1 MQTIFKKS
9 GLFFLILAISL
20 LTFAGAVFA
29 EETENS
35 SEMTLDEII
44 ASYAGKKVSI
54 IGDSISTYSGISN
67 DATTNSTI
75 GNNAYYYSTSFGVN
89 NTWWQQVIN
98 ALGMERLVNNSW
110 SGSTVLKDNKGTES
124 AMYKTRCVNLHN
136 DITGEKPDIIF
147 VFGGTNDFTHYQSTL
162 GTAAAIDY
170 AALITENEDG
180 TFTYATPATMLEAY
194 AIMLHKMQTAYPD
207 AEIFCANL
215 LLRRDPVLE
224 GKKDAGQPTEFNV
237 ELGKVIEKMGAR
249 LVDFE
254 GCGLESTPEVY
265 DMYVTDQ
272 NVHPGARG
280 MDLMSAAVLTEMLG
294 VDCHP
299 IIFDNLGTARSNT
312 AFYAINGSSYESDIT
327 LKSAYE
333 DLTVKVTMGGEDVT
347 STVYTD
353 GKVNIPSVTGHV
365 VIKATGKA
373 EYLSHLQTIEGD
385 ICSKSNLWTKLTPE
399 KSYFD
404 GSDWNTKYYSVTF
417 PVNAGDQLFATSF
430 GASGTNGNSN
440 TSGTRITYFYSDGT
454 LKSISPANVYSEFNA
469 NGYVTVPENAVA
481 VNVPMWTN
489 SSSYKLNIL
498 NKEHIYEAGT
508 AEGGYAAYICKVCGA
523 EGERIEDFVFDGAV
537 TLEGFSIKLKS
548 TETAVNG
555 LRSISTF
562 DWNKNATYE
571 AGGYDLLE
579 FGAIALSRAQYEA
592 TEGNFTIDTE
602 TGKLSGANGAVI
614 PVWKNGGYVGSTLEV
629 NEDTTMYA
637 LTLVNYEAY
646 HADDVYFAA
655 YSVYSREGEEEPI
668 VTIAGYSDDDNKFA
682 NLYQLTLD
690 MYVNGAIN
698 SSNTDDTAVWDTL
711 LTGVVTLTSSQYGT
725 GATDM
730 DGNAFGDSFIFK
742 EVSNMKTSGNENAN
756 IKITLFNDYKTGEYV
771 AIWRGTGTVAASSQ
785 EAGSQ
790 LWYNTDRTKMSH
802 PKLTQATSKKITTF
816 VFDDGITGIASN
828 SYAMRGVYCK
838 TYVCAGTFKTI
849 GNNVFYQNNAL
860 TSVYQAKANG
870 YMQDNEIGLVDIS
883 FITSLGTTNLFYKMA
898 TSCEFSKIH
907 FPAKLTT
914 TYIGAG
920 AVSRTDNTRY
930 KNLVKVW
937 CGNTAEPEAGV
948 IDLTGF
954 TNVTAIYG
962 SCFAAMS
969 SSLDSYICILPDGC
983 RLSRSSSNNAF
994 YTLNVT
1000 EIRQA
1005 TYNANVVTDIAAHK
1019 HGLASKVK
1027 YCDLSGKEHT
1037 VPAT

>member
-54 IGDSISTYSGISN
+54 IGDSISTMEGVSN
-67 DATTNSTI
+67 STAYNTTI
-75 GNNAYYYSTSFGVN
+75 GNNDVHYSSDRASK
-89 NTWWQQVIN
+89 WWQQVIDV
-98 ALGMERLVNNSW
+98 LDMELCVNNSW
-110 SGSTVLKDNKGTES
+110 SGSYVLANKSSTKPQSSGWE
-124 AMYKTRCVNLHN
+124 TRCVNLHN
-136 DITGEKPDIIF
+136 DTGEEDILPDIIW
-147 VFGGTNDFTHYQSTL
+147 VFFGTNDFTHKKSTL
-162 GTAAAIDY
+162 GTFDAINYDT
-170 AALITENEDG
+170 LITENGDG
-180 TFTYATPATMLEAY
+180 TFTYTKPTTTCEAY
-194 AIMLHKMQTAYPD
+194 AVMLHKMQIAYPE
-207 AEIFCANL
+207 AEIYCLNL

-224 GKKDAGQPTEFNV
+224 GKTNAGQPTEFNK
-237 ELGKVIEKMGAR
+237 EIAKLASKAGAH
-249 LVDFE
+249 LVDLE
-254 GCGLESTPEVY
+254 NCGLESTPEVY
-265 DMYVTDQ
+265 DLYITDQ

-280 MDLMSAAVLTEMLG
+280 MDLISAAVLTEMLG

-299 IIFDNLGTARSNT
+299 IIFDNLGTSRSNT
-312 AFYAINGSSYESDIT
+312 AFYAISGSSYESDIT

-417 PVNAGDQLFATSF
+417 PVNAGDQLSATSF
-430 GASGTNGNSN
+430 GESGTNGNST
-440 TSGTRITYFYSDGT
+440 TSGIRITYFYSDGT
-454 LKSISPANVYSEFNA
+454 LKSIAPANVYSEFKA

-489 SSSYKLNIL
+489 SNSYKLNIL

-508 AEGGYAAYICKVCGA
+508 AEGGYAAYICKACGS

-537 TLEGFSIKLKS
+537 TLEGFSIKLRS

-592 TEGNFTIDTE
+592 AEGNFTIDTE

-655 YSVYSREGEEEPI
+655 YSVYSRVGEEEPI

-711 LTGVVTLTSSQYGT
+711 LTGVVTLTSSQYET

-730 DGNAFGDSFIFK
+730 NGVAFGDSFTFK

-756 IKITLFNDYKTGEYV
+756 IKITLFNDYRTGEYV
-771 AIWRGTGTVAASSQ
+771 AIWRGTGNV
-785 EAGSQ
+785 AGSSGGSQ
-790 LWYNTDRTKMSH
+790 FWYNTGRTHM
-802 PKLTQATSKKITTF
+802 
-816 VFDDGITGIASN
+816 
-828 SYAMRGVYCK
+828 
-838 TYVCAGTFKTI
+838 
-849 GNNVFYQNNAL
+849 
-860 TSVYQAKANG
+860 
-870 YMQDNEIGLVDIS
+870 
-883 FITSLGTTNLFYKMA
+883 
-898 TSCEFSKIH
+898 
-907 FPAKLTT
+907 FPIL
-914 TYIGAG
+914 I
-920 AVSRTDNTRY
+920 RT
-930 KNLVKVW
+930 
-937 CGNTAEPEAGV
+937 
-948 IDLTGF
+948 
-954 TNVTAIYG
+954 
-962 SCFAAMS
+962 
-969 SSLDSYICILPDGC
+969 
-983 RLSRSSSNNAF
+983 
-994 YTLNVT
+994 
-1000 EIRQA
+1000 
-1005 TYNANVVTDIAAHK
+1005 
-1019 HGLASKVK
+1019 
-1027 YCDLSGKEHT
+1027 
-1037 VPAT
+1037 